1 MAIAEELHVK
11 SLIQP
16 YSNSIIQAIKEAWS
30 LWLQSPFF
38 GKWSSRGRATFVWE
52 TVINLLKEKFMG
64 RSDVFII
71 DKGVTVLFVIQQ
83 QVVFRFKLADRTGRS
98 KNVQTDSAKSFHD
111 PELNYN
117 LLAEVDIASNIPRIE
132 VIYTLNKSATQIDNI
147 KMIARDKN
155 SVAWNVS
162 LIDSQTSFVE
172 FDESKDTSDFDTV
185 KDNQTKRR
193 FKGKSTGGGFK
204 KAEGES

>member
-1 MAIAEELHVK
+1 
-11 SLIQP
+11 
-16 YSNSIIQAIKEAWS
+16 
-30 LWLQSPFF
+30 
-38 GKWSSRGRATFVWE
+38 
-52 TVINLLKEKFMG
+52 
-64 RSDVFII
+64 
-71 DKGVTVLFVIQQ
+71 
-83 QVVFRFKLADRTGRS
+83 
-98 KNVQTDSAKSFHD
+98 D

-117 LLAEVDIASNIPRIE
+117 LLAEADIASNIPRIE

-193 FKGKSTGGGFK
+193 FKGKSTGGG
-204 KAEGES
+204 

>member
-1 MAIAEELHVK
+1 MQLHQQK
-11 SLIQP
+11 GMISLSPPTIC
-16 YSNSIIQAIKEAWS
+16 NSA
-30 LWLQSPFF
+30 
-38 GKWSSRGRATFVWE
+38 
-52 TVINLLKEKFMG
+52 
-64 RSDVFII
+64 
-71 DKGVTVLFVIQQ
+71 
-83 QVVFRFKLADRTGRS
+83 
-98 KNVQTDSAKSFHD
+98 
-111 PELNYN
+111 
-117 LLAEVDIASNIPRIE
+117 
-132 VIYTLNKSATQIDNI
+132 
-147 KMIARDKN
+147 N

>member
-1 MAIAEELHVK
+1 M
-11 SLIQP
+11 
-16 YSNSIIQAIKEAWS
+16 
-30 LWLQSPFF
+30 
-38 GKWSSRGRATFVWE
+38 
-52 TVINLLKEKFMG
+52 
-64 RSDVFII
+64 
-71 DKGVTVLFVIQQ
+71 
-83 QVVFRFKLADRTGRS
+83 ADRTGRS

-117 LLAEVDIASNIPRIE
+117 LLAEADIASNIPRIE

-147 KMIARDKN
+147 KMIAR
-155 SVAWNVS
+155 A
-162 LIDSQTSFVE
+162 
-172 FDESKDTSDFDTV
+172 V